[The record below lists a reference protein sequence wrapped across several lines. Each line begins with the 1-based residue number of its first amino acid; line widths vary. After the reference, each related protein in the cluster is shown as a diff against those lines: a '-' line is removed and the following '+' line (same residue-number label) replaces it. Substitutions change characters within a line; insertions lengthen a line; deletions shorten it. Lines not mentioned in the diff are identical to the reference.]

1 MISEDSVTDIH
12 RRWYFTLL
20 NPSSY
25 KTSAII
31 SIISSLAIICI
42 NHVSFSVTELLI
54 HLILNVVI
62 ITVGFVLDLFLL
74 RGTPTNKISKVIH
87 VAAFSN
93 SLWLVTIMLGVLANI
108 IFNKNASI
116 LSYSIGGLFIASGLR
131 YGIFTSVFGAKMP
144 KSVLISFVLPIIL
157 FSNLLP
163 YTNTFILQDY
173 PGALVL
179 GSVIYIVG
187 LIWSIL
193 ADRAGY
199 PHLKSTF
206 NILQAFLSAWTESKQ
221 EKMENIFDSRSKTD
235 KIKTMM
241 VKFESDKDKSVF
253 VILPDVHPGPF
264 NPIGGSD
271 LPHKI
276 FRFYE
281 NNAIVLHSVSDHSK
295 NLPTSGEVDKYLE
308 SLKSSTFK
316 NTANECSLP
325 LQIKSNDFTLTC
337 INFKTIVIMIISK
350 DTGMEDLPYSIRERI
365 EVCAAE
371 LGYSGIMV
379 IDAHNGLGKRI
390 ISQDEEIIC
399 NLALE
404 ALTKLKEGPYHSF
417 KVGYANSLNSSINFI
432 ELGGAGIGVIN
443 FQIDNHDYLIGW
455 SDSNNLVNGLR
466 EKILNE
472 LNKQGLNMLEIC
484 SSDTHSSSGKRTR
497 QGYYALG
504 NVTTDKDIVCA
515 FKEIS
520 QRALSNTKSTYA
532 SSSYF
537 EGYSELKLMGSDQ
550 FDNYAKALNKSMT
563 ITKVSLGITV
573 ALFVI
578 MLYIS

>member
-108 IFNKNASI
+108 ILNKNASI

-241 VKFESDKDKSVF
+241 VEFESDKDKSVF

-308 SLKSSTFK
+308 SLKSSAFK

>member
-31 SIISSLAIICI
+31 SIVSSLAIICI
-42 NHVSFSVTELLI
+42 NHASFSVTELLI
-54 HLILNVVI
+54 HLILNIVI
-62 ITVGFVLDLFLL
+62 ISVGFVLDLFLL

-93 SLWLVTIMLGVLANI
+93 SLWLVTILLGVLANI

-144 KSVLISFVLPIIL
+144 KSVLISFVMPIIL

-241 VKFESDKDKSVF
+241 VEFESDKDKSVF

-308 SLKSSTFK
+308 SLKSSAFK

>member
-1 MISEDSVTDIH
+1 LISEDSVTDIH

-42 NHVSFSVTELLI
+42 NHASSSLTELLI

-62 ITVGFVLDLFLL
+62 ISVGFGLDLFLL
-74 RGTPTNKISKVIH
+74 SGTPTNKISKVIH

-93 SLWLVTIMLGVLANI
+93 SLWLVTILLGVLANI
-108 IFNKNASI
+108 IFYKNTSF

-131 YGIFTSVFGAKMP
+131 YGIFTSVFGAKIP
-144 KSVLISFVLPIIL
+144 RSILISFVMPIIL

-163 YTNTFILQDY
+163 HTHTFILQNY
-173 PGALVL
+173 PDVLVM
-179 GSVIYIVG
+179 GSAIYIVG
-187 LIWSIL
+187 VIWSIL

-206 NILQAFLSAWTESKQ
+206 SILQAFLSAWTESKQ
-221 EKMENIFDSRSKTD
+221 EKLENIFDSRSKTD
-235 KIKTMM
+235 KIKTMV
-241 VKFESDKDKSVF
+241 VKFDSDKDKSVF

-276 FRFYE
+276 FRFFR

-295 NLPTSGEVDKYLE
+295 NLPTSREVDKYLE
-308 SLKSSTFK
+308 SLKNTAFK

-325 LQIKSNDFTLTC
+325 LQIKSNDFILTC
-337 INFKTIVIMIISK
+337 VNFKSIVIMIISK

-365 EVCAAE
+365 EVCASE

-390 ISQDEEIIC
+390 LSRDEEIIC

-404 ALTKLKEGPYHSF
+404 ALTKLKESQYRSF
-417 KVGYANSLNSSINFI
+417 KVGYANSLNSSIKFI

-472 LNKQGLNMLEIC
+472 LNKQGLNMLEVC

-504 NVTTDKDIVCA
+504 NVTADKDIVCA

-520 QRALSNTKSTYA
+520 QSALSNTKSTSA
-532 SSSYF
+532 GSSYF

-578 MLYIS
+578 MLYVS

>member
-20 NPSSY
+20 NPTSY

-241 VKFESDKDKSVF
+241 VEFESDKDKSVF

-308 SLKSSTFK
+308 SLKSSAFK